1 MKIASTLVAIALFL
15 CTSSMSSPVEQ
26 VTFKRLA
33 FVSEFIFEGKAVDV
47 QSKWNDDRSV
57 IHTYVTFRVDDVVK
71 GNVREGLVL
80 RFLGGKVGEIALE
93 VSDSTLPKLGE
104 EGIYFVEQLDHPQI
118 NPFYGADQGHFL
130 IIPSNQQR
138 VMTTRSRQI
147 ITGFFPDVKEDKPTL
162 SNGIALGLSVEASNL
177 PPAGVTTFQ
186 FKQKIREYF
195 QDR

>member
-1 MKIASTLVAIALFL
+1 MRIARTLVAIAIFF
-15 CTSSMSSPVEQ
+15 CASSMSAPVEQ
-26 VTFKRLA
+26 VTFKKLA
-33 FVSEFIFEGKAVDV
+33 SSSGFIFEGKVVDV
-47 QSKWNDDRSV
+47 QSRWKDDRSV

-71 GNVREGLVL
+71 GNVRKALVL

-104 EGIYFVEQLDHPQI
+104 EGIYFVEQLDEPQI

-138 VMTTRSRQI
+138 VMTTRNRQI

-162 SNGIALGLSVEASNL
+162 SNGIALGLWV
-177 PPAGVTTFQ
+177 
-186 FKQKIREYF
+186 
-195 QDR
+195 